1 MYRFPK
7 KQQLMNDNEDED
19 CIDDDDEDVEQRGHP
34 LLIPEMGE
42 KLQER
47 RMRRRKV
54 INVYS

>member
-19 CIDDDDEDVEQRGHP
+19 CIDDDDVEQRRHP